1 MAGLHEP
8 RNPHPQIQGIAP
20 GHDPPPG
27 TTRESQVD
35 PARNLSNPSFSP
47 TL

>member
-27 TTRESQVD
+27 NRRESYRRALDVTR
-35 PARNLSNPSFSP
+35 AGFSE
-47 TL
+47 